1 MLNNI
6 GITNIVIDFFSKDRP
21 MSFSERLDSYLKEL
35 GVSAK
40 ELSLESGVSQ
50 VVISRYRTGQRIPS
64 PDNRGVLEELAYGI
78 EALSH
83 KNDREPISAADVLE
97 AFDSDLSLL
106 NVPFNYENFN
116 FLIRELSLNASEM
129 SRVMNYDPSYISR
142 IRTGKRRPPDP
153 EEFVS
158 TLCKFI
164 YPALGKNV
172 SVTALKDLLSVPA
185 SEKFESYDSFCTLLK
200 GYILNNDNI
209 SEDKNVSVF
218 LKYVDEFDLN
228 DYIRSVHFDEI
239 KIPNVPFTI
248 PKSKVYYGPDGHKAA
263 ELDILKLI
271 ISSKSNEP
279 VFLFSDFELSDLIN
293 DPEFTKKFMTGIA
306 MILKK
311 GVKLQYVLNLDST
324 PKEIL
329 FALEALLPFY
339 MTGQVEVYYL
349 PERHNDIFK
358 HLIRVAGG
366 VAMIGTGVSGDQK
379 GYCFRTTTSK
389 AFVAGVRQT
398 ADAIIANASPL
409 MEMYMDYNQPE
420 FIEFLK
426 INTYQKRPRYNRLAS
441 LPMCTIQE
449 KTLKNVL
456 KRNNVPDETISK
468 EIEYLRGLK
477 TMMEVW
483 IRDMEV
489 VDEVPLVSKEDFE
502 KCPLFMQLPGGP
514 LPFDLPYTYEEYLEQ
529 LEVSREYAKKNKN
542 YRLVENPNST
552 FRNINIIIY
561 RGEFIWISKMRAPS
575 VQLIVRNAEL
585 REAFEKMYFS
595 VEE

>member
-1 MLNNI
+1 
-6 GITNIVIDFFSKDRP
+6 

-50 VVISRYRTGQRIPS
+50 VVISRYRTGQRVPS
-64 PDNRGVLEELAYGI
+64 LDNRGVLEELAYGI
-78 EALSH
+78 ESLSH
-83 KNDREPISAADVLE
+83 KNDREPISASEVLE

-142 IRTGKRRPPDP
+142 IRTGKRRPPNP
-153 EEFVS
+153 EEFVN

-164 YPALGKNV
+164 YPSLGKNV
-172 SVTALKDLLSVPA
+172 SVTAFRDLLSVPA
-185 SEKFESYDSFCTLLK
+185 SEKFDSYDTFSTLLK
-200 GYILNNDNI
+200 GYILNNDNV

-228 DYIRSVHFDEI
+228 DYIRSIHFDEI
-239 KIPNVPFTI
+239 KLPNVPFSI
-248 PKSKVYYGPDGHKAA
+248 PKTKVYFGPDGHKAA
-263 ELDILKLI
+263 ELDMLKMV
-271 ISSKSNEP
+271 ISSKSNDP
-279 VFLFSDFELSDLIN
+279 IFMFSDFELADLIN
-293 DPEFTKKFMTGIA
+293 DVEFSKKFMTALA

-311 GVKLQYVLNLDST
+311 GVKIQYILNLDST

-329 FALEALLPFY
+329 FALEALLPLY

-366 VAMIGTGVSGDQK
+366 VAMIGAGISGDPK

-389 AFVAGVRQT
+389 AFVAGIRQT
-398 ADAIIANASPL
+398 ATSLLANATPL
-409 MEMYMDYNQPE
+409 MEMYTDYNQPE
-420 FIEFLK
+420 FVEFLK
-426 INTYQKRPRYNRLAS
+426 INTYQKRPRYNKLAS
-441 LPMCTIQE
+441 LPMCTIPE
-449 KTLKNVL
+449 KMLRNVL
-456 KRNNVPDETISK
+456 KRNNVTEDIITK
-468 EIEYLRGLK
+468 EIEYLRALK

-483 IRDMEV
+483 LRDLEV
-489 VDEVPLVSKEDFE
+489 VDEVPLISKEEFE
-502 KCPLFMQLPGGP
+502 ECPIFMQLPGGP
-514 LPFDLPYTYEEYLEQ
+514 LPFDVPYTYEEYVEQ
-529 LEVSREYAKKNKN
+529 LELSREYAKKNKN
-542 YRLVENPNST
+542 YRLIENPNSP

-561 RGEFIWISKMRAPS
+561 KGEFIWISKMRAPA
-575 VQLIVRNAEL
+575 VQLIIRSAEL

-595 VEE
+595 AEE

>member
-1 MLNNI
+1 MLV
-6 GITNIVIDFFSKDRP
+6 ITSFVIDLFSKDRI

-64 PDNRGVLEELAYGI
+64 LDNRGVLEELAYGI

-83 KNDREPISAADVLE
+83 KNDREPINATDVLE
-97 AFDSDLSLL
+97 AFDSDLPLL

-164 YPALGKNV
+164 YPSLGKSV
-172 SVTALKDLLSVPA
+172 SVTAFRDLLNVPA
-185 SEKFESYDSFCTLLK
+185 SEKFDSYDSFCTLLK
-200 GYILNNDNI
+200 AYILNNDNV

-218 LKYVDEFDLN
+218 LKYMDEFDLN

-239 KIPNVPFTI
+239 KLPNVPFSI
-248 PKSKVYYGPDGHKAA
+248 PKTKVYFGVEGHKAA

-279 VFLFSDFELSDLIN
+279 AFLFSDFELSDLIN
-293 DPEFTKKFMTGIA
+293 DPEFNKKFMTGLA

-311 GVKLQYVLNLDST
+311 GIKIQYILNLDST
-324 PKEIL
+324 PNEIL
-329 FALEALLPFY
+329 FALETLLPLY

-366 VAMIGTGVSGDQK
+366 VAMIGTGISGDRK

-389 AFVAGVRQT
+389 TFVSGVRQT
-398 ADAIIANASPL
+398 ANALLANASPL
-409 MEMYMDYNQPE
+409 MEMYTDYNQPE

-426 INTYQKRPRYNRLAS
+426 INTYQKRPRYNKLSS
-441 LPMCTIQE
+441 LPMCTIPE
-449 KTLKNVL
+449 KTLRNVL
-456 KRNNVPDETISK
+456 KRNNVSEDIISK
-468 EIEYLRGLK
+468 EIEFFRALK

-483 IRDMEV
+483 LRDIEV
-489 VDEVPLVSKEDFE
+489 VDEVPIISKKEFE
-502 KCPLFMQLPGGP
+502 KAPLFMQLPGGP
-514 LPFDLPYTYEEYLEQ
+514 LPFDLPYTYEEYSEQ

-542 YRLVENPNST
+542 YKLVENPNST

-575 VQLIVRNAEL
+575 IQLIIRNAEL
-585 REAFEKMYFS
+585 REVFEKMYFN

>member
-1 MLNNI
+1 MLV
-6 GITNIVIDFFSKDRP
+6 ITSFVIDLFSKDRI

-64 PDNRGVLEELAYGI
+64 LDNRGVLEELAYGI

-83 KNDREPISAADVLE
+83 KNDREPINATDVLE

-164 YPALGKNV
+164 YPSLGKSV
-172 SVTALKDLLSVPA
+172 SVTAFRDLLNVPA
-185 SEKFESYDSFCTLLK
+185 SEKFDSYDSFCTLLK
-200 GYILNNDNI
+200 AYILNNDNV

-218 LKYVDEFDLN
+218 LKYMDEFDLN

-239 KIPNVPFTI
+239 KLPNVPFSI
-248 PKSKVYYGPDGHKAA
+248 PKTKVYFGVEGHKAA

-279 VFLFSDFELSDLIN
+279 AFLFSDFELSDLIN
-293 DPEFTKKFMTGIA
+293 DPEFNKKFMTGLA

-311 GVKLQYVLNLDST
+311 GIKIQYILNLDST
-324 PKEIL
+324 PNEIL
-329 FALEALLPFY
+329 FALETLLPLY

-358 HLIRVAGG
+358 HLIRVAGS
-366 VAMIGTGVSGDQK
+366 VAMIGTGISGDRK

-389 AFVAGVRQT
+389 TFVSGVRQT
-398 ADAIIANASPL
+398 ANALLANASPL
-409 MEMYMDYNQPE
+409 MEMYTDYNQPE

-426 INTYQKRPRYNRLAS
+426 INTYQKRPRYNKLSS
-441 LPMCTIQE
+441 LPMCTIPE
-449 KTLKNVL
+449 KTLRNVL
-456 KRNNVPDETISK
+456 KRNNVSEDIISK
-468 EIEYLRGLK
+468 EIEYLRALK

-483 IRDMEV
+483 LRDIEV
-489 VDEVPLVSKEDFE
+489 VDEVPIISKKEFE
-502 KCPLFMQLPGGP
+502 KAPLFMQLPGGP
-514 LPFDLPYTYEEYLEQ
+514 LPFDLPYTYEEYSEQ

-542 YRLVENPNST
+542 YKLVENPNST

-561 RGEFIWISKMRAPS
+561 KGEFIWISKMRAPS
-575 VQLIVRNAEL
+575 IQLIIRNAEL
-585 REAFEKMYFS
+585 REVFEKMYFN

>member
-1 MLNNI
+1 
-6 GITNIVIDFFSKDRP
+6 

-64 PDNRGVLEELAYGI
+64 LDNRGVLEELAHGI

-97 AFDSDLSLL
+97 AFASDLSLL

-153 EEFVS
+153 EEFVN

-164 YPALGKNV
+164 YPSLGKNV
-172 SVTALKDLLSVPA
+172 SVTAFRDLLGVPA

-200 GYILNNDNI
+200 GYILNNDNV
-209 SEDKNVSVF
+209 SEDKNVAVF

-228 DYIRSVHFDEI
+228 DYIRSIHFDEI
-239 KIPNVPFTI
+239 KLPNVPFSI
-248 PKSKVYYGPDGHKAA
+248 PKTKVYFGSDGHKQA
-263 ELDILKLI
+263 ELDLLKLV

-279 VFLFSDFELSDLIN
+279 IFLFSDFELSDLIN
-293 DPEFTKKFMTGIA
+293 DVEFTKKFMTALA

-311 GVKLQYVLNLDST
+311 GVKIQYVLNLDST

-329 FALEALLPFY
+329 FALESLLPLY

-366 VAMIGTGVSGDQK
+366 VAMIGAGISGDTK

-389 AFVAGVRQT
+389 GFVNGIRQT
-398 ADAIIANASPL
+398 ANSILANATPL
-409 MEMYMDYNQPE
+409 MEMFTDYNQPE
-420 FIEFLK
+420 FVEFLK
-426 INTYQKRPRYNRLAS
+426 INTYQKRPRYNKLAS
-441 LPMCTIQE
+441 LPMCTIPE
-449 KTLKNVL
+449 KTLRNVL
-456 KRNNVPDETISK
+456 TRNNVPEETILK
-468 EIEYLRGLK
+468 EIEYLRALK

-483 IRDMEV
+483 IRDLEV
-489 VDEVPLVSKEDFE
+489 IDEVPLITKEEFE
-502 KCPLFMQLPGGP
+502 KTPILMQLPGGP
-514 LPFDLPYTYEEYLEQ
+514 LPFDLPYTYEEYAEQ
-529 LEVSREYAKKNKN
+529 LEISREYARKNKN
-542 YRLVENPNST
+542 YKLIENPNSP
-552 FRNINIIIY
+552 FRNINIIVY

-575 VQLIVRNAEL
+575 VQLIIRSAEL
-585 REAFEKMYFS
+585 REAFEKSYFS
-595 VEE
+595 VEDSE

>member
-1 MLNNI
+1 
-6 GITNIVIDFFSKDRP
+6 

-64 PDNRGVLEELAYGI
+64 LDNRGVLEELAHGI

-153 EEFVS
+153 EEFVN

-164 YPALGKNV
+164 YPSLGKNV
-172 SVTALKDLLSVPA
+172 SVTAFRDLLGVPA

-200 GYILNNDNI
+200 GYILNNDNV
-209 SEDKNVSVF
+209 SEDKNVAVF

-228 DYIRSVHFDEI
+228 DYIRSIHFDEI
-239 KIPNVPFTI
+239 KLPNVPFSI
-248 PKSKVYYGPDGHKAA
+248 PKTKVYFGSDGHKQA
-263 ELDILKLI
+263 ELDLLKLV

-279 VFLFSDFELSDLIN
+279 IFLFSDFELSDLIN
-293 DPEFTKKFMTGIA
+293 DVEFTKKFMTALA

-311 GVKLQYVLNLDST
+311 GVKIQYVLNLDST

-329 FALEALLPFY
+329 FALEALLPLY

-366 VAMIGTGVSGDQK
+366 VAMIGAGISGDTK

-389 AFVAGVRQT
+389 GFVNGIRQT
-398 ADAIIANASPL
+398 ANSILANATPL
-409 MEMYMDYNQPE
+409 MEMFTDYNQPE
-420 FIEFLK
+420 FVEFLK
-426 INTYQKRPRYNRLAS
+426 INTYQKRPRYNKLAS
-441 LPMCTIQE
+441 LPMCTIPE
-449 KTLKNVL
+449 KTLRNVL
-456 KRNNVPDETISK
+456 TRNNVPEETILK
-468 EIEYLRGLK
+468 EIEYLRALK

-483 IRDMEV
+483 IRDLEV
-489 VDEVPLVSKEDFE
+489 IDEVPLITKEEFE
-502 KCPLFMQLPGGP
+502 KAPIFMQLPGGP
-514 LPFDLPYTYEEYLEQ
+514 LPFDLPYTYEEYAEQ
-529 LEVSREYAKKNKN
+529 LEISREYARKNKN
-542 YRLVENPNST
+542 YKLIENPNSP
-552 FRNINIIIY
+552 FRNINIIVY

-575 VQLIVRNAEL
+575 VQLIIRSAEL
-585 REAFEKMYFS
+585 REAFEKSYFS
-595 VEE
+595 VEDSE

>member
-1 MLNNI
+1 
-6 GITNIVIDFFSKDRP
+6 

-64 PDNRGVLEELAYGI
+64 LDNRGVLEELAHGI

-153 EEFVS
+153 EEFVN

-164 YPALGKNV
+164 YPSLGKNV
-172 SVTALKDLLSVPA
+172 SVTAFRDLLGVPA

-200 GYILNNDNI
+200 GYILNNDNV
-209 SEDKNVSVF
+209 SEDKNVAVF

-228 DYIRSVHFDEI
+228 DYIRSIHFDEI
-239 KIPNVPFTI
+239 KLPNVPFSI
-248 PKSKVYYGPDGHKAA
+248 PKTKVYFGADGHKQA
-263 ELDILKLI
+263 ELDLLKLV

-279 VFLFSDFELSDLIN
+279 IFLFSDFELSDLIN
-293 DPEFTKKFMTGIA
+293 DVEFTKKFMTALA

-311 GVKLQYVLNLDST
+311 GVKIQYVLNLDST

-329 FALEALLPFY
+329 FALEALLPLY

-366 VAMIGTGVSGDQK
+366 VAMIGAGISGDTK

-389 AFVAGVRQT
+389 GFVNGIRQT
-398 ADAIIANASPL
+398 ANSILANATPL
-409 MEMYMDYNQPE
+409 MEMFTDYNQPE
-420 FIEFLK
+420 FVEFLK
-426 INTYQKRPRYNRLAS
+426 INSYQKRPRYNKLAS
-441 LPMCTIQE
+441 LPMCTIPE
-449 KTLKNVL
+449 KTLRNVL
-456 KRNNVPDETISK
+456 TRNNVPEETILK
-468 EIEYLRGLK
+468 EIEYLRALK

-483 IRDMEV
+483 IRDLEV
-489 VDEVPLVSKEDFE
+489 IDEVPLITKEEFE
-502 KCPLFMQLPGGP
+502 KAPIFMQLPGGP
-514 LPFDLPYTYEEYLEQ
+514 LPFDLPYTYEEYAEQ
-529 LEVSREYAKKNKN
+529 LEISREYARKNKN
-542 YRLVENPNST
+542 YKLIENPNSP
-552 FRNINIIIY
+552 FRNINIIVY

-575 VQLIVRNAEL
+575 VQLIIRSAEL
-585 REAFEKMYFS
+585 REAFEKSYFS
-595 VEE
+595 VEDSE

>member
-1 MLNNI
+1 MLV
-6 GITNIVIDFFSKDRP
+6 ITSFVIDLFSKDRI

-64 PDNRGVLEELAYGI
+64 LDNRGVLEELAYGI

-83 KNDREPISAADVLE
+83 KNDREPINATDVLE

-164 YPALGKNV
+164 YPSLGKSV
-172 SVTALKDLLSVPA
+172 SVTAFRDLLNIPA
-185 SEKFESYDSFCTLLK
+185 SEKFDSYDSFCTLLK
-200 GYILNNDNI
+200 AYILNNDNV

-218 LKYVDEFDLN
+218 LKYMDEFDLN

-239 KIPNVPFTI
+239 KLPNVPFSI
-248 PKSKVYYGPDGHKAA
+248 PKTKVYFGVEGHKAA

-279 VFLFSDFELSDLIN
+279 AFLFSDFELSDLIN
-293 DPEFTKKFMTGIA
+293 DPEFTKKFMTGLA

-311 GVKLQYVLNLDST
+311 GIKIQYILNLDST
-324 PKEIL
+324 PNEIL
-329 FALEALLPFY
+329 FALETLLPLY

-366 VAMIGTGVSGDQK
+366 VAMIGTGITGDRK

-389 AFVAGVRQT
+389 TFVSGVRQT
-398 ADAIIANASPL
+398 ANALLANASPL
-409 MEMYMDYNQPE
+409 MEMYTDYNQPE

-426 INTYQKRPRYNRLAS
+426 INTYQKRPRYNKLSS
-441 LPMCTIQE
+441 LPMCTIPE
-449 KTLKNVL
+449 KTLRNVL
-456 KRNNVPDETISK
+456 KRNNVSEDIISK
-468 EIEYLRGLK
+468 EIEYLRALK

-483 IRDMEV
+483 LRDIEV
-489 VDEVPLVSKEDFE
+489 VDEVPIISKKEFE
-502 KCPLFMQLPGGP
+502 KAPLFMQLPGGP
-514 LPFDLPYTYEEYLEQ
+514 LPFDLPYTYEEYSEQ

-542 YRLVENPNST
+542 YKLVENPNST

-575 VQLIVRNAEL
+575 IQLIIRNAEL
-585 REAFEKMYFS
+585 REVFEKMYFN

>member
-1 MLNNI
+1 
-6 GITNIVIDFFSKDRP
+6 

-64 PDNRGVLEELAYGI
+64 LDNRGVLEELAYGI
-78 EALSH
+78 ESLSH
-83 KNDREPISAADVLE
+83 KNDREPISAVDVLE

-164 YPALGKNV
+164 YPSLGKNV
-172 SVTALKDLLSVPA
+172 SVTAFRDLLSVPA

-200 GYILNNDNI
+200 GYILNNDNV

-218 LKYVDEFDLN
+218 LKYVDSFDLN
-228 DYIRSVHFDEI
+228 DYFRSIHFDEI
-239 KIPNVPFTI
+239 KLPNVPFTI
-248 PKSKVYYGPDGHKAA
+248 PKSKVYFGNDGHKAA

-279 VFLFSDFELSDLIN
+279 VFLYSDFELADLIN
-293 DPEFTKKFMTGIA
+293 DAEYSKKVMTGLA

-311 GVKLQYVLNLDST
+311 GVKIQYVLNLDST

-329 FALEALLPFY
+329 FALEAFLPLY
-339 MTGQVEVYYL
+339 MTGQVELYYL
-349 PERHNDIFK
+349 PERHNDIFM

-366 VAMIGTGVSGDQK
+366 VAMIGTGIAGDPN

-389 AFVAGVRQT
+389 NFVTVIRQS
-398 ADAIIANASPL
+398 ANAIIANSTPL
-409 MEMYMDYNQPE
+409 MEMYTDYNQPE
-420 FIEFLK
+420 FVEFLK
-426 INTYQKRPRYNRLAS
+426 VNTYQRRPRYNKLSS

-456 KRNNVPDETISK
+456 KRNNVPEETISK

-483 IRDMEV
+483 IRDIEV
-489 VDEVPLVSKEDFE
+489 VDEVPLVTKEEFE

-514 LPFDLPYTYEEYLEQ
+514 LPFDLPYTYEEYIDQ
-529 LEVSREYAKKNKN
+529 LEASRAYAKKNKN
-542 YRLVENPNST
+542 YKLIENPNSP
-552 FRNINIIIY
+552 FKNINIIVY
-561 RGEFIWISKMRAPS
+561 RDEFIWISKMRAPS
-575 VQLIVRNAEL
+575 IQLIIKNAEL
-585 REAFEKMYFS
+585 REAFEKTYFNMD
-595 VEE
+595 E

>member
-1 MLNNI
+1 
-6 GITNIVIDFFSKDRP
+6 

-64 PDNRGVLEELAYGI
+64 LDNRGVLEELAHGI

-83 KNDREPISAADVLE
+83 KNDREAISAADVLE

-153 EEFVS
+153 EEFVN

-164 YPALGKNV
+164 YPSLGKNV
-172 SVTALKDLLSVPA
+172 SVTAFRDLLGVPA

-200 GYILNNDNI
+200 GYILNNDNV
-209 SEDKNVSVF
+209 SEDKNVAVF

-228 DYIRSVHFDEI
+228 DYIRSIHFDEI
-239 KIPNVPFTI
+239 KLPNVPFSI
-248 PKSKVYYGPDGHKAA
+248 PKTKVYFGSDGHKQA
-263 ELDILKLI
+263 ELDLLKLV

-293 DPEFTKKFMTGIA
+293 DVEFTKKFMTALA

-311 GVKLQYVLNLDST
+311 GVKIQYVLNLDST

-329 FALEALLPFY
+329 FALEALLPLY

-366 VAMIGTGVSGDQK
+366 VAMIGAGISGDTK

-389 AFVAGVRQT
+389 GFVNGIRQT
-398 ADAIIANASPL
+398 ANSILANATPL
-409 MEMYMDYNQPE
+409 MEMFTDYNQPE
-420 FIEFLK
+420 FVEFLK
-426 INTYQKRPRYNRLAS
+426 INSYQKRPRYNKLAS
-441 LPMCTIQE
+441 LPMCTIPE
-449 KTLKNVL
+449 KTLRNVL
-456 KRNNVPDETISK
+456 TRNNVPEETILK
-468 EIEYLRGLK
+468 EIEYLRALK

-483 IRDMEV
+483 IRDLEV
-489 VDEVPLVSKEDFE
+489 IDEVPLITKEEFE
-502 KCPLFMQLPGGP
+502 KAPIFMQLPGGP
-514 LPFDLPYTYEEYLEQ
+514 LPFDLPYTYEEYAEQ
-529 LEVSREYAKKNKN
+529 LEISREYARKNKN
-542 YRLVENPNST
+542 YKLIENPNSP
-552 FRNINIIIY
+552 FRNINIIVY

-575 VQLIVRNAEL
+575 VQLIIRSAEL
-585 REAFEKMYFS
+585 REAFEKSYFS
-595 VEE
+595 VEDSE

>member
-1 MLNNI
+1 
-6 GITNIVIDFFSKDRP
+6 

-64 PDNRGVLEELAYGI
+64 LDNRGVLEELAHGI

-97 AFDSDLSLL
+97 AFASDLSLL

-153 EEFVS
+153 EEFVN

-164 YPALGKNV
+164 YPSLGKNV
-172 SVTALKDLLSVPA
+172 SVTAFRDLLGVPA

-200 GYILNNDNI
+200 GYILNNDNV
-209 SEDKNVSVF
+209 SEDKNVAVF

-228 DYIRSVHFDEI
+228 DYIRSIHFDEI
-239 KIPNVPFTI
+239 KLPNVPFSI
-248 PKSKVYYGPDGHKAA
+248 PKTKVYFGSDGHKQA
-263 ELDILKLI
+263 ELDLLKLV

-279 VFLFSDFELSDLIN
+279 IFLFSDFELSDLIN
-293 DPEFTKKFMTGIA
+293 DVEFTKKFMTALA

-311 GVKLQYVLNLDST
+311 GVKIQYVLNLDST

-329 FALEALLPFY
+329 FALESLLPLY

-366 VAMIGTGVSGDQK
+366 VAMIGAGISGDTK

-389 AFVAGVRQT
+389 GFVNGIRQT
-398 ADAIIANASPL
+398 ANSILANATPL
-409 MEMYMDYNQPE
+409 MEMFTDYNQPE

-426 INTYQKRPRYNRLAS
+426 INTYQKRPRYNKLAS
-441 LPMCTIQE
+441 LPMCTIPE
-449 KTLKNVL
+449 KTLRNVL
-456 KRNNVPDETISK
+456 TRNNVPEETILK
-468 EIEYLRGLK
+468 EIEYLRALK

-483 IRDMEV
+483 IRDLEV
-489 VDEVPLVSKEDFE
+489 IDEVPLITKEEFE
-502 KCPLFMQLPGGP
+502 KTPILMQLPGGP
-514 LPFDLPYTYEEYLEQ
+514 LPFDLPYTYEEYAEQ
-529 LEVSREYAKKNKN
+529 LEISREYARKNKN
-542 YRLVENPNST
+542 YKLIENPNSP
-552 FRNINIIIY
+552 FRNINIIVY

-575 VQLIVRNAEL
+575 VQLIIRSAEL
-585 REAFEKMYFS
+585 REAFEKSYFS
-595 VEE
+595 VEDSE

>member
-1 MLNNI
+1 
-6 GITNIVIDFFSKDRP
+6 

-64 PDNRGVLEELAYGI
+64 LDNRGVLEELAHGI

-153 EEFVS
+153 EEFVN

-164 YPALGKNV
+164 YPSLGKNV
-172 SVTALKDLLSVPA
+172 SVTAFRDLLGVPA

-200 GYILNNDNI
+200 GYILNNDNV
-209 SEDKNVSVF
+209 SEDKNVAVF

-228 DYIRSVHFDEI
+228 DYIRSIHFDEI
-239 KIPNVPFTI
+239 KLPNVPFSI
-248 PKSKVYYGPDGHKAA
+248 PKTKVYFGADGHKQA
-263 ELDILKLI
+263 ELDLLKLV

-279 VFLFSDFELSDLIN
+279 IFLFSDFELSDLIN
-293 DPEFTKKFMTGIA
+293 DVEFTKKFMTALA

-311 GVKLQYVLNLDST
+311 GVKIQYVLNLDST

-329 FALEALLPFY
+329 FALEALLPLY

-366 VAMIGTGVSGDQK
+366 VAMIGAGISGDTK

-389 AFVAGVRQT
+389 GFVNGIRQT
-398 ADAIIANASPL
+398 A
-409 MEMYMDYNQPE
+409 
-420 FIEFLK
+420 
-426 INTYQKRPRYNRLAS
+426 
-441 LPMCTIQE
+441 
-449 KTLKNVL
+449 
-456 KRNNVPDETISK
+456 TIS
-468 EIEYLRGLK
+468 
-477 TMMEVW
+477 
-483 IRDMEV
+483 
-489 VDEVPLVSKEDFE
+489 
-502 KCPLFMQLPGGP
+502 
-514 LPFDLPYTYEEYLEQ
+514 
-529 LEVSREYAKKNKN
+529 
-542 YRLVENPNST
+542 
-552 FRNINIIIY
+552 
-561 RGEFIWISKMRAPS
+561 
-575 VQLIVRNAEL
+575 
-585 REAFEKMYFS
+585 
-595 VEE
+595 

>member
-1 MLNNI
+1 
-6 GITNIVIDFFSKDRP
+6 

-64 PDNRGVLEELAYGI
+64 LDNRGVLEELAHGI

-153 EEFVS
+153 EEFVN

-164 YPALGKNV
+164 YPSLGKNV
-172 SVTALKDLLSVPA
+172 SVTAFRDLLGVPA

-200 GYILNNDNI
+200 GYILNNDNV
-209 SEDKNVSVF
+209 SEDKNVAVF

-228 DYIRSVHFDEI
+228 DYIRSIHFDEI
-239 KIPNVPFTI
+239 KLPNVPFSI
-248 PKSKVYYGPDGHKAA
+248 PKTKVYFGSDGHKQA
-263 ELDILKLI
+263 ELDLLKLV

-279 VFLFSDFELSDLIN
+279 IFLFSDFELSDLIN
-293 DPEFTKKFMTGIA
+293 DVEFTKKFMTALA

-311 GVKLQYVLNLDST
+311 GVKIQYVLNLDST

-329 FALEALLPFY
+329 FALESLLPLY

-366 VAMIGTGVSGDQK
+366 VAMIGAGISGDTK

-389 AFVAGVRQT
+389 GFVNGIRQT
-398 ADAIIANASPL
+398 ANSILANATPL
-409 MEMYMDYNQPE
+409 MEMFTDYNQPE

-426 INTYQKRPRYNRLAS
+426 INTYQKRSRYNKLAS
-441 LPMCTIQE
+441 LPMCTIPE
-449 KTLKNVL
+449 KTLRNVL
-456 KRNNVPDETISK
+456 TRNNVPEETILK
-468 EIEYLRGLK
+468 EIEYLRALK

-483 IRDMEV
+483 IRDLEV
-489 VDEVPLVSKEDFE
+489 IDEVPLITKEEFE
-502 KCPLFMQLPGGP
+502 KAPIFMQLPGGP
-514 LPFDLPYTYEEYLEQ
+514 LPFDLPYTYEEYAEQ
-529 LEVSREYAKKNKN
+529 LEISREYARKNKN
-542 YRLVENPNST
+542 YKLIENPNSP
-552 FRNINIIIY
+552 FRNINIIVY

-575 VQLIVRNAEL
+575 VQLIIRSAEL
-585 REAFEKMYFS
+585 REAFEKSYFS
-595 VEE
+595 VEDSE

>member
-1 MLNNI
+1 MLV
-6 GITNIVIDFFSKDRP
+6 ITSFVIDLFSKDRI

-64 PDNRGVLEELAYGI
+64 LDNRGVLEELAYGI

-83 KNDREPISAADVLE
+83 KNDREPINATDVLE

-129 SRVMNYDPSYISR
+129 SRVMNYGPSYISR

-164 YPALGKNV
+164 YPSLGKSV
-172 SVTALKDLLSVPA
+172 SVTAFRDLLNVPA
-185 SEKFESYDSFCTLLK
+185 SEKFDSYDSFCTLLK
-200 GYILNNDNI
+200 AYILNNDNV

-218 LKYVDEFDLN
+218 LKYMDEFDLN

-239 KIPNVPFTI
+239 KLPNVPFSI
-248 PKSKVYYGPDGHKAA
+248 PKTKVYFGVEGHKAA

-279 VFLFSDFELSDLIN
+279 AFLFSDFELSDLIN
-293 DPEFTKKFMTGIA
+293 DPEFNKKFMTGLA

-311 GVKLQYVLNLDST
+311 GIKIQYILNLDST
-324 PKEIL
+324 PNEIL
-329 FALEALLPFY
+329 FALETLLPLY

-366 VAMIGTGVSGDQK
+366 VAMIGTGISGDRK

-389 AFVAGVRQT
+389 TFVSGVRQT
-398 ADAIIANASPL
+398 ANALLANASPL
-409 MEMYMDYNQPE
+409 MEMYTDYNQPE

-426 INTYQKRPRYNRLAS
+426 INTYQKRPRYNKLSS
-441 LPMCTIQE
+441 LPMCTIPE
-449 KTLKNVL
+449 KTLRNVL
-456 KRNNVPDETISK
+456 KRNNVSKDIISK
-468 EIEYLRGLK
+468 EIEYLRALK

-483 IRDMEV
+483 LRDIEV
-489 VDEVPLVSKEDFE
+489 VDEVPIISKKEFE
-502 KCPLFMQLPGGP
+502 KAPLFMQLPGGP
-514 LPFDLPYTYEEYLEQ
+514 LPFDLPYTYEEYSEQ

-542 YRLVENPNST
+542 YKLVENPNST

-575 VQLIVRNAEL
+575 IQLIIRNAEL
-585 REAFEKMYFS
+585 REVFEKMYFN

>member
-1 MLNNI
+1 
-6 GITNIVIDFFSKDRP
+6 

-64 PDNRGVLEELAYGI
+64 LDNRGVLEELAHGI

-153 EEFVS
+153 EEFVN

-164 YPALGKNV
+164 YPSLGKNV
-172 SVTALKDLLSVPA
+172 SVTAFRDLLGVPA

-200 GYILNNDNI
+200 GYILNNDNV
-209 SEDKNVSVF
+209 SEDKNVAVF

-228 DYIRSVHFDEI
+228 DYIRSIHFDEI
-239 KIPNVPFTI
+239 KLPNVPFSI
-248 PKSKVYYGPDGHKAA
+248 PKTKVYFGADGHKQA
-263 ELDILKLI
+263 ELDLLKLV

-279 VFLFSDFELSDLIN
+279 IFLFSDFELSDLIN
-293 DPEFTKKFMTGIA
+293 DVEFTKKFMTALA

-311 GVKLQYVLNLDST
+311 GVKIQYVLNLDST

-329 FALEALLPFY
+329 FALEALLPLY

-366 VAMIGTGVSGDQK
+366 VAMIGAGISGDTK

-389 AFVAGVRQT
+389 GFVNGIRQT
-398 ADAIIANASPL
+398 ANSILANATPL
-409 MEMYMDYNQPE
+409 MEMFTDYNQPE
-420 FIEFLK
+420 FVEFLK
-426 INTYQKRPRYNRLAS
+426 INTYQKRPRYNKLAS
-441 LPMCTIQE
+441 LPMCTIPE
-449 KTLKNVL
+449 KTLRNVL
-456 KRNNVPDETISK
+456 TRNNVPEETILK
-468 EIEYLRGLK
+468 EIEYLRALK

-483 IRDMEV
+483 IRDLEV
-489 VDEVPLVSKEDFE
+489 IDEVPLITKEEFE
-502 KCPLFMQLPGGP
+502 KTPILMQLPGGP
-514 LPFDLPYTYEEYLEQ
+514 LPFDLPYTYEEYAEQ
-529 LEVSREYAKKNKN
+529 LEISREYARKNKN
-542 YRLVENPNST
+542 YKLIENPNSP
-552 FRNINIIIY
+552 FRNINIIVY

-575 VQLIVRNAEL
+575 VQLIIRSAEL
-585 REAFEKMYFS
+585 REAFEKSYFS
-595 VEE
+595 VEDSE

>member
-1 MLNNI
+1 
-6 GITNIVIDFFSKDRP
+6 

-50 VVISRYRTGQRIPS
+50 VVISRYRTGQRVPS
-64 PDNRGVLEELAYGI
+64 LDNRGVLDELAHGI

-83 KNDREPISAADVLE
+83 KNDREPISAAEVLE

-164 YPALGKNV
+164 YPSLGKNV
-172 SVTALKDLLSVPA
+172 SVTAFRDLLSVPA
-185 SEKFESYDSFCTLLK
+185 SEKFDSYDSFCTLLK
-200 GYILNNDNI
+200 AYILNNDNV

-228 DYIRSVHFDEI
+228 DYIRSIHFDEI
-239 KIPNVPFTI
+239 KLPNVPFSI
-248 PKSKVYYGPDGHKAA
+248 PKTKVYFGPDGLKNA

-279 VFLFSDFELSDLIN
+279 VFLFSDFEISYLVD
-293 DPEFTKKFMTGIA
+293 DAEFTKKYMTALA

-311 GVKLQYVLNLDST
+311 GVKIQYVLNLDST

-329 FALEALLPFY
+329 FVLEGLLPLY

-349 PERHNDIFK
+349 PERHSDIFK
-358 HLIRVAGG
+358 HLMRVAGG
-366 VAMIGTGVSGDQK
+366 VAMIGTGIAGDPD

-389 AFVAGVRQT
+389 TFVAGVRQS
-398 ADAIIANASPL
+398 ANAILANATPL
-409 MEMYMDYNQPE
+409 MEMYTDYSQPE
-420 FIEFLK
+420 FMEFLK
-426 INTYQKRPRYNRLAS
+426 VYTYQKRPRYNKLAS
-441 LPMCTIQE
+441 LPMCTIPE
-449 KTLKNVL
+449 KTLRNVL
-456 KRNNVPDETISK
+456 GRNNVPEETIEK
-468 EIEYLRGLK
+468 EVEYLKALK
-477 TMMEVW
+477 IMMEVW
-483 IRDMEV
+483 LRDIEV
-489 VDEVPLVSKEDFE
+489 VDEIPLVTKDDFE
-502 KCPLFMQLPGGP
+502 KYPLFMQLPGGP

-529 LEVSREYAKKNKN
+529 LEVSREYARANKN
-542 YRLVENPNST
+542 YRLVENPNSI

-575 VQLIVRNAEL
+575 IQLIIRNAEL

>member
-1 MLNNI
+1 
-6 GITNIVIDFFSKDRP
+6 

-50 VVISRYRTGQRIPS
+50 VVISRYRTGQRVPS
-64 PDNRGVLEELAYGI
+64 LDNREVLEELAYGI
-78 EALSH
+78 ESLSH
-83 KNDREPISAADVLE
+83 KNDREPISASDVLE

-142 IRTGKRRPPDP
+142 IRTGKRRPPNP
-153 EEFVS
+153 EEFVN

-164 YPALGKNV
+164 YPSLGKNV
-172 SVTALKDLLSVPA
+172 SVTAFKDLLSVPA
-185 SEKFESYDSFCTLLK
+185 SEKFDSYDSFCTLLK

-218 LKYVDEFDLN
+218 LRYMDEFDLN
-228 DYIRSVHFDEI
+228 DYIRSIHFDEI
-239 KIPNVPFTI
+239 KLPNVPFSI
-248 PKSKVYYGPDGHKAA
+248 PKTKVYFGPDGHKQA
-263 ELDILKLI
+263 ELDFLKMV
-271 ISSKSNEP
+271 ISSKSNDP
-279 VFLFSDFELSDLIN
+279 VFLFSDFELVDLIN
-293 DPEFTKKFMTGIA
+293 DVEFSKKFMTALA

-311 GVKLQYVLNLDST
+311 GVKIQYVLNLDST

-329 FALEALLPFY
+329 FALEALLPLY
-339 MTGQVEVYYL
+339 MTGQVELYYL

-358 HLIRVAGG
+358 HLIRVSGG
-366 VAMIGTGVSGDQK
+366 VAMIGAGISGDPK

-389 AFVAGVRQT
+389 NFVNGIRQT
-398 ADAIIANASPL
+398 ATSILANASPL
-409 MEMYMDYNQPE
+409 MEMYTDYNQPE
-420 FIEFLK
+420 FVEFLK
-426 INTYQKRPRYNRLAS
+426 LNTYQKRPRYNKLAS
-441 LPMCTIQE
+441 LPMCTIPE
-449 KTLKNVL
+449 KMLKNVL
-456 KRNNVPDETISK
+456 KRNNVPEDIISK
-468 EIEYLRGLK
+468 EIEYLRALK

-483 IRDMEV
+483 LRDLEV
-489 VDEVPLVSKEDFE
+489 VDEVPLITKEEFE
-502 KCPLFMQLPGGP
+502 ECPIFMQLPGGP
-514 LPFDLPYTYEEYLEQ
+514 LPFDIPYTYEEYVEQ
-529 LEVSREYAKKNKN
+529 LEISREYAKKNKN
-542 YRLVENPNST
+542 YKLVENPNSP

-561 RGEFIWISKMRAPS
+561 KGEFIWISKMRAPA
-575 VQLIVRNAEL
+575 VQLIIRNAEL

>member
-1 MLNNI
+1 
-6 GITNIVIDFFSKDRP
+6 

-83 KNDREPISAADVLE
+83 KNDREPISASDVLE

-158 TLCKFI
+158 TLCKYI

-172 SVTALKDLLSVPA
+172 SVTAFRDLLSVPA
-185 SEKFESYDSFCTLLK
+185 SEKFDSYDSFCTLLK

-228 DYIRSVHFDEI
+228 DYIRAIHFDEI
-239 KIPNVPFTI
+239 KLPNVPFSI
-248 PKSKVYYGPDGHKAA
+248 PKTKVYFGPEGHKAA
-263 ELDILKLI
+263 ELDLLKLV
-271 ISSKSNEP
+271 ISSKTSDP
-279 VFLFSDFELSDLIN
+279 IFLFSDFELSDLIN
-293 DPEFTKKFMTGIA
+293 DVEFTKKFMTALA

-311 GVKLQYVLNLDST
+311 GVKIQYVLNLDST

-329 FALEALLPFY
+329 FALEALLPLY
-339 MTGQVEVYYL
+339 MTGQVELYYL

-358 HLIRVAGG
+358 HLIRVSGG
-366 VAMIGTGVSGDQK
+366 VAMIGAGISGDPD

-389 AFVAGVRQT
+389 GFVTGIRQT
-398 ADAIIANASPL
+398 ANSILANAAPL
-409 MEMYMDYNQPE
+409 MEMYADYNQPE
-420 FIEFLK
+420 FVEFLK
-426 INTYQKRPRYNRLAS
+426 INTYQKRPRYNKLAS
-441 LPMCTIQE
+441 LPMCTIPE
-449 KTLKNVL
+449 HILTAVL
-456 KRNNVPDETISK
+456 KRNNIPEETISK
-468 EIEYLRGLK
+468 EIEYLRALK

-483 IRDMEV
+483 IRDLEV
-489 VDEVPLVSKEDFE
+489 VDEVPLISKEEFE
-502 KCPLFMQLPGGP
+502 KSPIFMQLPGGP
-514 LPFDLPYTYEEYLEQ
+514 LPFDLPYTYEEYEEQ
-529 LEVSREYAKKNKN
+529 LEISREYARKNKN
-542 YRLVENPNST
+542 YKLVENPNSP
-552 FRNINIIIY
+552 FKNINIIIY
-561 RGEFIWISKMRAPS
+561 KGEFIWISKMRAPS
-575 VQLIVRNAEL
+575 IQLIIRNAEL

-595 VEE
+595 VDE